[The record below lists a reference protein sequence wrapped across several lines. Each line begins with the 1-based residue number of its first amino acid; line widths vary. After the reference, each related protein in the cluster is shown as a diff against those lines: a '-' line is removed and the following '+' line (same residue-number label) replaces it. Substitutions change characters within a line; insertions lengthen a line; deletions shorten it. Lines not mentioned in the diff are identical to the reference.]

1 VVAGLPAVTPRQL
14 AEAYFG
20 GKDPTPTIKA
30 LFADPE
36 FLALE
41 KRLLE
46 EKEDRALQECF

>member
-1 VVAGLPAVTPRQL
+1 MTPRQL

-46 EKEDRALQECF
+46 EKEKRALQECF